1 MRYIICFLLLA
12 STCFGQKVQSF
23 DVIVYG
29 ATPSGVMAAYAAKAA
44 GKKTLLIDAAATLPY
59 AQQGFGMKFDLNPAQ
74 IHGLPRDFFRKVGG
88 KLGKFQAFEFESAT
102 GYEVL
107 QNYLDD
113 AKIIVWPG
121 HQVIA
126 SLVEGNEVKQLSLQ
140 AEEGVKLVKAKS
152 YIDCSYNGDMLVKT
166 GYQATK
172 ELEEDGMGG
181 STTRLIYAEPIWVNM
196 QAPVLIAGK
205 GVDVINMQ
213 LGQSAAIKA
222 VESILRDIPV
232 GKISSEEVDRY
243 YKFNPWMDGSRPD
256 LIVDDAEAANMEI
269 IGHWNKI
276 KNQPG
281 TFGATHLQ
289 TNPLDD
295 LGSRIRFT
303 SKTPLKGD
311 YQLYYYIPA
320 VRGGT
325 SVINLEVYVAKVR
338 HVATLR
344 LAPNTTETW
353 VPVGTYHFED
363 NTTGDVLVSQR
374 GANGLLTADAILW
387 LPKNK

>member
-1 MRYIICFLLLA
+1 MRYIILFLLLA
-12 STCFGQKVQSF
+12 CSCFGQKVQSF

-29 ATPSGVMAAYAAKAA
+29 ANPAGVIAADAAKAA
-44 GKKTLLIDAAATLPY
+44 GKKTLLIDGAATLPY
-59 AQQGFGMKFDLNPAQ
+59 AQQGFCLSFDLNPAQ
-74 IHGLPRDFFRKVGG
+74 IQGLTRDFFRKVGA
-88 KLGKFQAFEFESAT
+88 KLGKFQAYEFDAPI

-107 QNYLDD
+107 QSYLTE
-113 AKIIVWPG
+113 AKVVVWPS
-121 HQVIA
+121 HQVIS
-126 SLVEGNEVKQLSLQ
+126 SLVEGIEVKQLTLQ
-140 AEEGVKLVKAKS
+140 SEDGVKLVKAKS
-152 YIDCSYNGDMLVKT
+152 YIDCSYAGDMLLKT

-172 ELEEDGMGG
+172 ELDEDGMGG
-181 STTRLIYAEPIWVNM
+181 STSSLVYTEPLWSNM
-196 QAPVLIAGK
+196 QAPVLISGK
-205 GVDVINMQ
+205 GSDVANM
-213 LGQSAAIKA
+213 LAGQTAAIKA
-222 VESILRDIPV
+222 LESMARGIPV
-232 GKISSEEVDRY
+232 GKVTQEEIDRY
-243 YKFNPWMDGSRPD
+243 YKYNPWMDGSRPD
-256 LIVDDAEAANMEI
+256 LIVDDAESANMEI

-281 TFGATHLQ
+281 TFGPTYLQ

-303 SKTPLKGD
+303 SKNPLKGD

-320 VRGGT
+320 LRGGT
-325 SVINLEVYVAKVR
+325 TVINLEVYVSKVR

-344 LAPNTTETW
+344 LAPNTMESW

-374 GANGLLTADAILW
+374 GANGLLAADAVLW

>member
-1 MRYIICFLLLA
+1 MRYFICFLLLA

-74 IHGLPRDFFRKVGG
+74 IQGLPRDFFRKVGA
-88 KLGKFQAFEFESAT
+88 KLGKFQAYEFESSM

-107 QNYLDD
+107 QSYLDD
-113 AKIIVWPG
+113 AKIAVWPG

-152 YIDCSYNGDMLVKT
+152 YIDCSYNGDMLLKT

-181 STTRLIYAEPIWVNM
+181 STSRLIYAEPTWTNM

-222 VESILRDIPV
+222 VESMLRDIPV
-232 GKISSEEVDRY
+232 AKISSEEVERY
-243 YKFNPWMDGSRPD
+243 YKYNPWMDGSRPE

-281 TFGATHLQ
+281 TFGATYLQ

-325 SVINLEVYVAKVR
+325 TVINLEVYVAKVR

-344 LAPNTTETW
+344 IAPNTTETW

>member
-1 MRYIICFLLLA
+1 MRYFICFLLLA

-74 IHGLPRDFFRKVGG
+74 IQGLPRDFFRKVGA
-88 KLGKFQAFEFESAT
+88 KLGKFQAYEFESSM

-107 QNYLDD
+107 QSYLDD
-113 AKIIVWPG
+113 AKIVVWPG

-152 YIDCSYNGDMLVKT
+152 YIDCSYNGDMLLKT

-181 STTRLIYAEPIWVNM
+181 STSRLIYAEPTWTNM

-222 VESILRDIPV
+222 VESMLRDIPV
-232 GKISSEEVDRY
+232 AKISSEEVERY
-243 YKFNPWMDGSRPD
+243 YKYNPWMDGSRPE
-256 LIVDDAEAANMEI
+256 LIIDDAEAANMEI

-281 TFGATHLQ
+281 TFGATYLQ

-325 SVINLEVYVAKVR
+325 TVINLEVYVAKVR
-338 HVATLR
+338 HVSTLR

-353 VPVGTYHFED
+353 VSVGTYHFED

-374 GANGLLTADAILW
+374 GANGLLSADAILW

>member
-1 MRYIICFLLLA
+1 MRYFICFLLLA

-29 ATPSGVMAAYAAKAA
+29 ANPAGVMAAYAAKAA

-59 AQQGFGMKFDLNPAQ
+59 AQQGFGMKFELNPSQ
-74 IHGLPRDFFRKVGG
+74 IQGLPRDFFRKVGA
-88 KLGKFQAFEFESAT
+88 KLGKFQAYEFESSL
-102 GYEVL
+102 GFEVL
-107 QNYLDD
+107 QAYLDE
-113 AKIIVWPG
+113 AKIIVWPA

-126 SLVEGNEVKQLSLQ
+126 SLVEGKEVKQLSLQ
-140 AEEGVKLVKAKS
+140 TEEGVKLVKAKS
-152 YIDCSYNGDMLVKT
+152 YIDCSYNGDMLLKT

-181 STTRLIYAEPIWVNM
+181 STTRLIFAEPTLLNM
-196 QAPVLIAGK
+196 LAPVLIAGK
-205 GVDVINMQ
+205 GVEVINMQ

-222 VESILRDIPV
+222 VESILRDIYV
-232 GKISSEEVDRY
+232 AKISSEEVERY

-281 TFGATHLQ
+281 TFGATYLQ

-311 YQLYYYIPA
+311 YQLYYYIPS

-325 SVINLEVYVAKVR
+325 TVINLEVYVAKVR
-338 HVATLR
+338 HVASVR
-344 LAPNTTETW
+344 IAPNTTETW

-374 GANGLLTADAILW
+374 GANGLLVADAVLW

>member
-29 ATPSGVMAAYAAKAA
+29 ATPAGVMAAYAAKAA
-44 GKKTLLIDAAATLPY
+44 GKKTLLIDASTTLPY
-59 AQQGFGMKFDLNPAQ
+59 AQQGFGMKFELNPAQ

-88 KLGKFQAFEFESAT
+88 KLGKFQAFEFDSST

-107 QNYLDD
+107 QSYLDD
-113 AKIIVWPG
+113 AKIVVWPG

-152 YIDCSYNGDMLVKT
+152 YIDCSYNGDMLLKT

-181 STTRLIYAEPIWVNM
+181 STSRLIYAEPTWTNM

-232 GKISSEEVDRY
+232 AKISSEEVERY
-243 YKFNPWMDGSRPD
+243 YKYNPWMDGSRPE

-281 TFGATHLQ
+281 TFGGTYLQ

-325 SVINLEVYVAKVR
+325 TVINLEVYVAKVR
-338 HVATLR
+338 HVASVHI
-344 LAPNTTETW
+344 APDTTETW

-374 GANGLLTADAILW
+374 GANGLLVADAVLW

>member
-1 MRYIICFLLLA
+1 MRYFICFLLLA
-12 STCFGQKVQSF
+12 TTCFGQKVQSF

-44 GKKTLLIDAAATLPY
+44 GKKTLLIDAASTLPY

-107 QNYLDD
+107 QAYLDD
-113 AKIIVWPG
+113 AKIVVWPG

-181 STTRLIYAEPIWVNM
+181 STTRLIYAEPTWVNM

>member
-44 GKKTLLIDAAATLPY
+44 GKKTLLIDAATTLPY
-59 AQQGFGMKFDLNPAQ
+59 AQQGFGMKFDLNSAQ
-74 IHGLPRDFFRKVGG
+74 IQGLPRDFFRKVGA
-88 KLGKFQAFEFESAT
+88 KLGKFQAYEFESSM
-102 GYEVL
+102 GFEVL
-107 QNYLDD
+107 QAYLDE

-152 YIDCSYNGDMLVKT
+152 YIDCSYSGDMLLKT

-181 STTRLIYAEPIWVNM
+181 STSRLIYAEPTWTNM

-222 VESILRDIPV
+222 VESILRDISV
-232 GKISSEEVDRY
+232 AKISSEEVERY
-243 YKFNPWMDGSRPD
+243 YKYNPWMDGSRPE

-281 TFGATHLQ
+281 TFGGTYLQ

-325 SVINLEVYVAKVR
+325 TVINLEVYVAKVR
-338 HVATLR
+338 HVASVHI
-344 LAPNTTETW
+344 APDTTETW

-374 GANGLLTADAILW
+374 GANGLLVADAVLW

>member
-1 MRYIICFLLLA
+1 MRYLICFLLLA

-29 ATPSGVMAAYAAKAA
+29 ATPAGVMAAYAAKAA
-44 GKKTLLIDAAATLPY
+44 GKKTLLIDASTTLPY

-88 KLGKFQAFEFESAT
+88 KLGKFQAFEFESST

-107 QNYLDD
+107 QAYLDD
-113 AKIIVWPG
+113 AKIVVWPG

-152 YIDCSYNGDMLVKT
+152 YIDCSYNGDMLLKT

-181 STTRLIYAEPIWVNM
+181 STTRLIYAEPTWANL

-232 GKISSEEVDRY
+232 GKISSEDVDRY
-243 YKFNPWMDGSRPD
+243 YKFNPWMDGSRPE

-281 TFGATHLQ
+281 TFGGTYLQ

-295 LGSRIRFT
+295 LGSRVRFT

-325 SVINLEVYVAKVR
+325 TVINLEVYVAKVR

>member
-1 MRYIICFLLLA
+1 MRYLIFLLWMA
-12 STCFGQKVQSF
+12 TTCFGQKVQSF

-29 ATPSGVMAAYAAKAA
+29 GNPAGVMAAYAAKAA
-44 GKKTLLIDAAATLPY
+44 GKKTLLVDASATLPY
-59 AQQGFGMKFDLNPAQ
+59 AQQGLGMKLDLNPAQ
-74 IHGLPRDFFRKVGG
+74 IQGLTREFFRKVGA
-88 KLGKFQAFEFESAT
+88 KLGKFQAYEFEASL
-102 GYEVL
+102 GNEVL
-107 QNYLDD
+107 QSYLTDG
-113 AKIIVWPG
+113 KVVVWPS

-126 SLVEGNEVKQLSLQ
+126 SLVEGNEVKQLTLQ
-140 AEEGVKLVKAKS
+140 SEEGVKLVKAKS
-152 YIDCSYNGDMLVKT
+152 YIDCSYSGDMLLKT

-181 STTRLIYAEPIWVNM
+181 STSRLVYGEPTWSNM
-196 QAPVLIAGK
+196 QAPILIAGK
-205 GVDVINMQ
+205 GNDVANML
-213 LGQSAAIKA
+213 LGQTAAIKA
-222 VESILRDIPV
+222 LESITRDIPV
-232 GKISSEEVDRY
+232 AKVLQEEVDRY
-243 YKFNPWMDGSRPD
+243 YKYNPWMDGSRPD

-269 IGHWNKI
+269 IGHWTKI

-281 TFGATHLQ
+281 TFGNTYLQ

-303 SKTPLKGD
+303 SKNPLKGD

-320 VRGGT
+320 LRGGT
-325 SVINLEVYVAKVR
+325 TVINLEVYVSKVR

-344 LAPNTTETW
+344 LAPNTSETW

-374 GANGLLTADAILW
+374 GANGLLAADAVLW
-387 LPKNK
+387 LPKSK

>member
-1 MRYIICFLLLA
+1 MRYIILFLLLA

-29 ATPSGVMAAYAAKAA
+29 ANPAGVIAADAAKAA
-44 GKKTLLIDAAATLPY
+44 GKKTLLIDGAATLPY
-59 AQQGFGMKFDLNPAQ
+59 AQQGFGLSFDLNPGQ
-74 IHGLPRDFFRKVGG
+74 IQGLTRDFFRKVGA
-88 KLGKFQAFEFESAT
+88 KLGKFQAYEFDAPI

-107 QNYLDD
+107 QSYLTE
-113 AKIIVWPG
+113 AKVVVWPS
-121 HQVIA
+121 HQVIS
-126 SLVEGNEVKQLSLQ
+126 SLVEGNEVKQLTLQ
-140 AEEGVKLVKAKS
+140 SEEGVKLVKAKS
-152 YIDCSYNGDMLVKT
+152 YIDCSYAGDMLLKT

-181 STTRLIYAEPIWVNM
+181 STSRLVYGEPTWSNM
-196 QAPVLIAGK
+196 QAPVLISGK
-205 GVDVINMQ
+205 GADVANM
-213 LGQSAAIKA
+213 LAGQTAAIKA
-222 VESILRDIPV
+222 LESMARDIPV
-232 GKISSEEVDRY
+232 GKVTQEEIERY
-243 YKFNPWMDGSRPD
+243 YKYNPWMDGSRPD

-281 TFGATHLQ
+281 TFGPTYLQ

-303 SKTPLKGD
+303 SKNPLKGD

-320 VRGGT
+320 LRGGT
-325 SVINLEVYVAKVR
+325 TVINLEVYVSKVR

-344 LAPNTTETW
+344 LAPNTTESW

-374 GANGLLTADAILW
+374 GANGLLAADAVLW